1 MKTKIF
7 AILFAGAMAA
17 GMASCDL
24 DPKVYS
30 SMTDDNFPKTVTDA
44 DALLTGLYAN
54 IKNNSGGMD
63 DRFANGEWGWPV
75 WSIGGS
81 GWYGYNEITTD
92 EAYYLN
98 KTRYRDF
105 TWGAADNSM
114 QTYQLNR
121 NITRA
126 TRLIDVLEK
135 LQFDDARK
143 KRMIAEAKCIRAHIM
158 FALYDMYG
166 PVPMTIDPEKARD
179 VKYEPRPT
187 KEEYFNQM
195 VKDLT
200 EALPSLPAKT
210 QNTADWGRCN
220 QGLARMLLMKLYMND
235 HQFDKALP
243 YAEALKD
250 MGYTLSADY
259 FEPFRNETSN
269 ETIWAIP
276 SGSISDNEFFF
287 YTIPSDCN
295 EVCGLEVAP
304 YWGVFT
310 MTWSFYDTFT
320 SGDVRKKGIAPT
332 YKQYVK
338 NSQTGRMDTVLHT
351 RYNNPGERLQYG
363 PLVVKYF
370 IDKQLSSSG
379 RFHQVCFRYADVILS
394 LAEIENELNGP
405 TNKALD
411 YLKQITDRAQTTAT
425 IPSDIQASKDNFREF
440 LLAERGREL
449 YLEGWRREDLI
460 RFGKFISNA
469 RARGKD
475 AKDYQVLLPI
485 PSKVITQSGGIVKQ
499 NPGYE

>member
-7 AILFAGAMAA
+7 AMLFAGAMAA

-63 DRFANGEWGWPV
+63 DRFANGAWGWPV
-75 WSIGGS
+75 WSIGGA

-98 KTRYRDF
+98 ETRYRDF

-166 PVPMTIDPEKARD
+166 PVPMTIDPEKAQD

-187 KEEYFNQM
+187 KEEYFNHM
-195 VKDLT
+195 V
-200 EALPSLPAKT
+200 
-210 QNTADWGRCN
+210 
-220 QGLARMLLMKLYMND
+220 
-235 HQFDKALP
+235 

-469 RARGKD
+469 RTRGKD

>member
-1 MKTKIF
+1 
-7 AILFAGAMAA
+7 
-17 GMASCDL
+17 
-24 DPKVYS
+24 
-30 SMTDDNFPKTVTDA
+30 
-44 DALLTGLYAN
+44 
-54 IKNNSGGMD
+54 
-63 DRFANGEWGWPV
+63 
-75 WSIGGS
+75 
-81 GWYGYNEITTD
+81 
-92 EAYYLN
+92 
-98 KTRYRDF
+98 
-105 TWGAADNSM
+105 
-114 QTYQLNR
+114 
-121 NITRA
+121 
-126 TRLIDVLEK
+126 
-135 LQFDDARK
+135 
-143 KRMIAEAKCIRAHIM
+143 
-158 FALYDMYG
+158 
-166 PVPMTIDPEKARD
+166 
-179 VKYEPRPT
+179 
-187 KEEYFNQM
+187 
-195 VKDLT
+195 
-200 EALPSLPAKT
+200 
-210 QNTADWGRCN
+210 
-220 QGLARMLLMKLYMND
+220 
-235 HQFDKALP
+235 
-243 YAEALKD
+243 
-250 MGYTLSADY
+250 
-259 FEPFRNETSN
+259 
-269 ETIWAIP
+269 
-276 SGSISDNEFFF
+276 
-287 YTIPSDCN
+287 
-295 EVCGLEVAP
+295 
-304 YWGVFT
+304 

-338 NSQTGRMDTVLHT
+338 NSQTGRVDTILHT